1 MSSLASIVE
10 ENLQGFLEVFI
21 PSVECLGN
29 RLANQILKIE
39 QEVDQSF
46 TRVEGSLVEFV

>member
-10 ENLQGFLEVFI
+10 ENLQGFLEIFI

-29 RLANQILKIE
+29 RLANQIL
-39 QEVDQSF
+39 EVDQSF